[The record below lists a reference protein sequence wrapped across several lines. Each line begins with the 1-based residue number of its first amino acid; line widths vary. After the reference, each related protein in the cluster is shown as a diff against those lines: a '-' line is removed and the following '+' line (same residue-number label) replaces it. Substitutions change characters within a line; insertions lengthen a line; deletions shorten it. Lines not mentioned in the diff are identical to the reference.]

1 MPRMTTEQ
9 RLAPHVDPAWAQR
22 FILEARLLE
31 LGGRRIGDAL
41 REVDGHCVDSR
52 EGAQEAFGDPAEY
65 AASLAEL
72 DPPGRSSQA
81 RTVAPVGVQTLG
93 MMVAFLGAGAAAG
106 ARPAEVTAGW
116 AATLALLLIVDLLLA
131 FAADAVLRVIVR
143 RPVLSVLAFT
153 GVVVLVALGA
163 WGLGA
168 LVDAPALE
176 LPAWPVL
183 VAGLAVVAAGAVW
196 GRAVARRE
204 REDPLVDPEDSEP
217 PRDAPER
224 MLFAVLPVVTVAGCV
239 LLAALELLL

>member
-1 MPRMTTEQ
+1 MTAEQ
-9 RLAPHVDPAWAQR
+9 RLAPHVDAAWAQR

-31 LGGRRIGDAL
+31 LSGPRIGDAL
-41 REVDGHCVDSR
+41 REVDGHCVDSGEDAR
-52 EGAQEAFGDPAEY
+52 EAFGDPAEY

-72 DPPGRSSQA
+72 NPPERSSQA

-93 MMVAFLGAGAAAG
+93 MMVAFLGAGASAG
-106 ARPAEVTAGW
+106 GRPAEVTAGW

-131 FAADAVLRVIVR
+131 FAADAVLRVVAR

-176 LPAWPVL
+176 LPPWPVL
-183 VAGLAVVAAGAVW
+183 IAGLAVVAAGAVW
-196 GRAVARRE
+196 GRVVAQRE
-204 REDPLVDPEDSEP
+204 RADPLVDPEDPGPS
-217 PRDAPER
+217 RDAPER
-224 MLFAVLPVVTVAGCV
+224 MLFAVLPVVTLLGCV
-239 LLAALELLL
+239 LLAGLELIL